1 MSAVHCGL
9 VWQFSCGLQ
18 SLDCKM
24 SLEIQQLDTGMAV
37 LQGIACCSWEDRGGI
52 FGKHLVHSEYQF
64 LVLFLRYCRQCF
76 TDIADLVHVRHVKCV
91 FF

>member
-9 VWQFSCGLQ
+9 VWQFACGLQ

-37 LQGIACCSWEDRGGI
+37 LQGIACCFCNGSCSWEDRGWI
-52 FGKHLVHSEYQF
+52 FGKNLVHTEHQF
-64 LVLFLRYCRQCF
+64 LASWPVVLWLISC
-76 TDIADLVHVRHVKCV
+76 HK
-91 FF
+91 